1 MKKISKGQGL
11 ELIVKLE
18 AAGLNRD
25 IAHEVITAPNNELS
39 KKIIEVLL
47 ANLNEK
53 KGEKMPWG
61 GSHDLISSFQKIAEF
76 KIVVPK
82 DSSIASFRKDSGEKF
97 KVFEPEIN
105 DENFIPSQ
113 PLEAGEVKV
122 VVIYRLAKKLSMRGC
137 LHFAAE
143 HGKLPNAQGVAIV
156 YSQNNEAFGQNLWFL
171 GLDLEKNLLPLNGK
185 TMVPVVGREPVN
197 GERFELISLDEEL
210 SPGFCVVVF
219 K

>member
-47 ANLNEK
+47 AHLNEK

-76 KIVVPK
+76 KVVVPE
-82 DSSIASFRKDSGEKF
+82 DSSIDSFRKDYADKF
-97 KVFEPEIN
+97 KLFDHEIN

-113 PLEAGEVKV
+113 PLKAGEVKV
-122 VVIYRLAKKLSMRGC
+122 AIIYRLAKKLSLRGC
-137 LHFAAE
+137 LYFAAE
-143 HGKLPNAQGVAIV
+143 HGKLPNAQGVAMV
-156 YSQNNEAFGQNLWFL
+156 YTQNRDAFGSNFWLL

-185 TMVPVVGREPVN
+185 MMVPVIGREPVN